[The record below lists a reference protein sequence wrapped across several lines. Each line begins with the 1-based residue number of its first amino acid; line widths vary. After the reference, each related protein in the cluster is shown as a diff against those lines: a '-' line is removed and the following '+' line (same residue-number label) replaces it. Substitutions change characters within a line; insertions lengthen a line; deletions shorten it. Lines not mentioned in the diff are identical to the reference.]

1 MFSLCKVQRG
11 QRHVKNER
19 LYNTRWLMLYQYSQN
34 VMLKNHTANMR
45 NTYLNLF
52 PFQKHSFKLMQTLFI
67 YLFIL
72 FIKPVKQIR
81 DDVQGRNKRDTNNI
95 DNKI

>member
-1 MFSLCKVQRG
+1 M
-11 QRHVKNER
+11 KNER

-34 VMLKNHTANMR
+34 VMLEKRTANMR

-67 YLFIL
+67 YLFYL
-72 FIKPVKQIR
+72 LKLSNKFEMMCKEEIKEIPTI
-81 DDVQGRNKRDTNNI
+81 
-95 DNKI
+95 